1 MFDGFK
7 QPTLRSPPVSVRPS
21 AADFIP
27 TTGFG
32 SIDVAPVD
40 LGPVDADSSGHID
53 RLLANGF
60 PTLRFPAE
68 LERRFQ
74 YDTAPDRLRV
84 ILITAVLVLVLF
96 NGYLLSDRLMIP
108 DVFPQAVA
116 LRTGLFT
123 PISLIGLYVLV
134 KSRSPFFREVLVLL
148 AAILAAGISLYLI
161 CISKDP
167 LAGPY
172 LISLA
177 MTVMFSHSVAQMR
190 FWMAVVL
197 DVLLCIGMVV
207 ALWFIPPAPIEVMI
221 PLGLVMQST
230 ITFTLFGCYSLER
243 DERQNWLLRLRETNL
258 TAALKTANERLDKI
272 SRSDL
277 LTQVANRRHFDE
289 FLTQVW
295 ERAEIDG
302 SEVSLIMIDVD
313 HFKAYNDHYGHLA
326 GDECLR
332 QVAATLKRR
341 LRRPGDLVARFGGEE
356 FIAVL
361 TGTSLPIAL
370 QAADRIRVAPERLQ
384 LPHFGPTTNPFV
396 TANLGVACLNPIAPG
411 ARQQALIARADEALY
426 RAKGAGRN
434 RIWPDPDAGGPA

>member
-1 MFDGFK
+1 M
-7 QPTLRSPPVSVRPS
+7 
-21 AADFIP
+21 P

-32 SIDVAPVD
+32 AIDVAPVD
-40 LGPVDADSSGHID
+40 LGPVDADSPGLID
-53 RLLANGF
+53 RLLTQGF
-60 PTLRFPAE
+60 PTLRFPAD

-74 YDTAPDRLRV
+74 REAAPDRLRV
-84 ILITAVLVLVLF
+84 ILITAVLVLILF

-123 PISLIGLYVLV
+123 PVSLIGLYVLV
-134 KSRSPFFREVLVLL
+134 KSRSPFFRELLVLMAALL
-148 AAILAAGISLYLI
+148 ATGISLYLI

-197 DVLLCIGMVV
+197 DVCLCIGMVIS
-207 ALWFIPPAPIEVMI
+207 LWFIPPAPMEIMI

-243 DERQNWLLRLRETNL
+243 DERRNWLLRLRETKL
-258 TAALKTANERLDKI
+258 TAALKTANERLDKV
-272 SRSDL
+272 SRCDL

-289 FLTQVW
+289 FLTRVW

-302 SEVSLIMIDVD
+302 SVVSLIMIDVD
-313 HFKAYNDHYGHLA
+313 HFKAYNDHYGHPA

-332 QVAATLKRR
+332 QVAGTLKRR

-370 QAADRIRVAPERLQ
+370 QAAERIRIALERLQ
-384 LPHFGPTTNPFV
+384 LPHVGSTTHSFV
-396 TANLGVACLNPIAPG
+396 TASLGVACMKPMDPG
-411 ARQQALIARADEALY
+411 ASQQALIARADEALY
-426 RAKGAGRN
+426 RAKAAGRN
-434 RIWPDPDAGGPA
+434 RTWPDPDARGTA